1 MIILIEAIVFCIVFT
16 LMVLIMSKDP
26 IKTLYNYPP
35 KIQERVKS
43 LEEYKDKI
51 PTQNNKIA
59 IKILAII
66 VIIIIASV
74 VMRFV
79 NGYTD
84 FLTGF
89 KYSYLLW
96 TIVNWYDA
104 LIMDCLWFCQ
114 DKRFVLKGTEDME
127 KDYHNYW
134 FHIKGAIIGQVI
146 GLVACLLIGL
156 IVSVM

>member
-1 MIILIEAIVFCIVFT
+1 MIILIEALVFCIVFT
-16 LMVLIMSKDP
+16 LMILILSKDP

-43 LEEYKDKI
+43 FEEYKDKI

-59 IKILAII
+59 TKILAAII
-66 VIIIIASV
+66 IIIIASM

-84 FLTGF
+84 FLIGF

-104 LIMDCLWFCQ
+104 LIVDCLWFCH
-114 DKRFVLKGTEDME
+114 DKRFVFNGTEDME
-127 KDYHNYW
+127 KDYHDYW

-146 GLVACLLIGL
+146 GLVACLAIGGVVGL
-156 IVSVM
+156 I

>member
-16 LMVLIMSKDP
+16 LMVLILAKDP
-26 IKTLYNYPP
+26 IKTVYNYPP

-43 LEEYKDKI
+43 LDEYKGKI

-59 IKILAII
+59 TKIIAATI
-66 VIIIIASV
+66 IIIIAGA

-104 LIMDCLWFCQ
+104 LIMDCLWFCH
-114 DKRFVLKGTEDME
+114 DKRFVFKT
-127 KDYHNYW
+127 
-134 FHIKGAIIGQVI
+134 
-146 GLVACLLIGL
+146 
-156 IVSVM
+156 S

>member
-1 MIILIEAIVFCIVFT
+1 MIILIEALVFCIVFT
-16 LMVLIMSKDP
+16 LMILILSKDP

-43 LEEYKDKI
+43 LDEYKGQI
-51 PTQNNKIA
+51 PTQNNKIST
-59 IKILAII
+59 KILAAII
-66 VIIIIASV
+66 IIIIASV

-104 LIMDCLWFCQ
+104 LIMDCLWFCH

-127 KDYHNYW
+127 KDYHDYW
-134 FHIKGAIIGQVI
+134 FHIKGAIIGQII
-146 GLVACLLIGL
+146 GLVACLAIGGVVVLI
-156 IVSVM
+156 

>member
-1 MIILIEAIVFCIVFT
+1 MIILIETLVFCIVFT
-16 LMVLIMSKDP
+16 LMILILSKDP
-26 IKTLYNYPP
+26 IKTVYNYPP

-43 LEEYKDKI
+43 LDEYKGKI

-59 IKILAII
+59 TKIIAATI
-66 VIIIIASV
+66 IIIIAGA

-84 FLTGF
+84 FLNGF

-104 LIMDCLWFCQ
+104 LIMDCIWFCH
-114 DKRFVLKGTEDME
+114 DSRFVIKGTEDMK

-134 FHIKGAIIGQVI
+134 FHIRGAIIGQVI
-146 GLVACLLIGL
+146 GLIACLLIGL
-156 IVSVM
+156 IGLVM

>member
-1 MIILIEAIVFCIVFT
+1 MIILIEAIAFCIVFT
-16 LMVLIMSKDP
+16 LMILILSKNP
-26 IKTLYNYPP
+26 IKTVYNYPP

-59 IKILAII
+59 TKIIAAII
-66 VIIIIASV
+66 IIIIASV

-104 LIMDCLWFCQ
+104 LIMDCLWFCH
-114 DKRFVLKGTEDME
+114 DKRFVFKGTEDME
-127 KDYHNYW
+127 KDYHDYW
-134 FHIKGAIIGQVI
+134 FHIKGAIIGQII
-146 GLVACLLIGL
+146 GLVACLAIGGVVGL
-156 IVSVM
+156 I

>member
-1 MIILIEAIVFCIVFT
+1 MIILIEAIFFCIVFT
-16 LMVLIMSKDP
+16 LMILILSKNP
-26 IKTLYNYPP
+26 IKTVYNYPP

-43 LEEYKDKI
+43 LDEYKDQI

-59 IKILAII
+59 TKIIAAII
-66 VIIIIASV
+66 IIIIASV

-89 KYSYLLW
+89 KYAYLLW

-104 LIMDCLWFCQ
+104 LIMDCLWFCH
-114 DKRFVLKGTEDME
+114 DKRFIFKGTEDME
-127 KDYHNYW
+127 KDYHDYW
-134 FHIKGAIIGQVI
+134 FHIKGAIIGQII
-146 GLVACLLIGL
+146 GLGACLAIGGVVGL
-156 IVSVM
+156 I

>member
-1 MIILIEAIVFCIVFT
+1 MIILIEALVFCIVFT
-16 LMVLIMSKDP
+16 LMILILSKDP

-43 LEEYKDKI
+43 LDEYKGQI

-59 IKILAII
+59 TNILAALI
-66 VIIIIASV
+66 IIIIASV

-96 TIVNWYDA
+96 TTVNWYDA
-104 LIMDCLWFCQ
+104 LIMDCLWFCH

-127 KDYHNYW
+127 KDYHDYW
-134 FHIKGAIIGQVI
+134 FHIKGAIIGQII
-146 GLVACLLIGL
+146 GLVACLTIGGVVGL
-156 IVSVM
+156 I

>member
-1 MIILIEAIVFCIVFT
+1 MIILIEALVFCIVFT
-16 LMVLIMSKDP
+16 LMILILSKDP

-59 IKILAII
+59 TKILAAII
-66 VIIIIASV
+66 IIIIASV

-89 KYSYLLW
+89 KCSYLLW

-104 LIMDCLWFCQ
+104 LIMDCLWFCH
-114 DKRFVLKGTEDME
+114 DKRFIFKGTEDME
-127 KDYHNYW
+127 KDYHDYW
-134 FHIKGAIIGQVI
+134 FHIKGAIIGQII
-146 GLVACLLIGL
+146 GLGACLAIGGVVGL
-156 IVSVM
+156 I

>member
-1 MIILIEAIVFCIVFT
+1 MIILIEAIAFCIVFT
-16 LMVLIMSKDP
+16 LMVLILAKDP
-26 IKTLYNYPP
+26 IKTVYNYPP

-59 IKILAII
+59 TKILAAII
-66 VIIIIASV
+66 IIIIASV
-74 VMRFV
+74 VMRFI

-104 LIMDCLWFCQ
+104 LIMDCLWFCH
-114 DKRFVLKGTEDME
+114 DKRFIFKGTEDME
-127 KDYHNYW
+127 KDYHDYW

-146 GLVACLLIGL
+146 GLVACLAIGGVVGL
-156 IVSVM
+156 I

>member
-1 MIILIEAIVFCIVFT
+1 MIILIEAIFFCIVFT
-16 LMVLIMSKDP
+16 LMILILSKNP
-26 IKTLYNYPP
+26 IKTVYNYPP

-59 IKILAII
+59 TKILAAII
-66 VIIIIASV
+66 IIIIASV

-104 LIMDCLWFCQ
+104 LIMDCLWFCH
-114 DKRFVLKGTEDME
+114 DKRFVLKGTEDMK
-127 KDYHNYW
+127 KDYHDYW
-134 FHIKGAIIGQVI
+134 FHIKGAIIGQII
-146 GLVACLLIGL
+146 GLGACLAIGGVVGL
-156 IVSVM
+156 I

>member
-1 MIILIEAIVFCIVFT
+1 MIILIEIIVFCILFT
-16 LMVLIMSKDP
+16 LMVLVMSKDP

-43 LEEYKDKI
+43 MEEYKDKI

-59 IKILAII
+59 TKIIATII
-66 VIIIIASV
+66 IIIIASA

-104 LIMDCLWFCQ
+104 LIMDCLWFCH
-114 DKRFVLKGTEDME
+114 DKRFVIKGTEDME
-127 KDYHNYW
+127 KEYHNYW

-146 GLVACLLIGL
+146 GLIACLIIGGIVLIN
-156 IVSVM
+156 

>member
-1 MIILIEAIVFCIVFT
+1 MIILIEAIVFCIAFT
-16 LMVLIMSKDP
+16 LMILILSKDP
-26 IKTLYNYPP
+26 IKTVYNYPP
-35 KIQERVKS
+35 KIRERVKS

-59 IKILAII
+59 TKILAAII
-66 VIIIIASV
+66 IIIIASV

-104 LIMDCLWFCQ
+104 LIMDCLWFCH

-127 KDYHNYW
+127 KDYHDYW
-134 FHIKGAIIGQVI
+134 FHIKGAIIGQII
-146 GLVACLLIGL
+146 GLVACITIGVV
-156 IVSVM
+156 VSMM

>member
-1 MIILIEAIVFCIVFT
+1 MIILIEAIAFCIVFT
-16 LMVLIMSKDP
+16 LMILILSKDP

-43 LEEYKDKI
+43 LDEYKGQI

-59 IKILAII
+59 TKILAAII
-66 VIIIIASV
+66 IIIIASV

-104 LIMDCLWFCQ
+104 LIMDCLWFCH
-114 DKRFVLKGTEDME
+114 DKRFVLKGTEDMK
-127 KDYHNYW
+127 KDYHDYW
-134 FHIKGAIIGQVI
+134 FHIKGAIIGQII
-146 GLVACLLIGL
+146 GLGACLAIGGVVGL
-156 IVSVM
+156 I

>member
-1 MIILIEAIVFCIVFT
+1 MIILIETIAFCILFT
-16 LMVLIMSKDP
+16 LMVLIMSKNP

-43 LEEYKDKI
+43 LDEYKGKI

-59 IKILAII
+59 TKIIAATI
-66 VIIIIASV
+66 IIIIAGA

-84 FLTGF
+84 FLNGF

-104 LIMDCLWFCQ
+104 LIMDCLWFCH
-114 DKRFVLKGTEDME
+114 DKRFVFKGTEDME
-127 KDYHNYW
+127 KEYHNYW

-146 GLVACLLIGL
+146 GLIACLMVGVVISIL
-156 IVSVM
+156 